1 MLFLKMIL
9 GKEVFWVMKKVVSIL
24 LVLIL
29 SIQLAS
35 TSSAASRA
43 DKADDIIDTAMSLI
57 GRADYEFGVRD
68 HRRLILDCSSF
79 TQYVFEKNG
88 IDLKWGTRFQKNAGK
103 YVSKSDLWRG
113 DLVFFSSS
121 SRSSSITH
129 VGIYIGGG
137 EFIHILDRDNG
148 TDVHISSLDSGKWKD
163 RYVTARAIF

>member
-1 MLFLKMIL
+1 
-9 GKEVFWVMKKVVSIL
+9 MKKIVS
-24 LVLIL
+24 VLIVL
-29 SIQLAS
+29 VMSITLAS
-35 TSSAASRA
+35 TSFADSRA
-43 DKADDIIDTAMSLI
+43 DKADDIISTAKSLI
-57 GRADYEFGVRD
+57 GRADYEFGVRNPS
-68 HRRLILDCSSF
+68 RLIFDCSSF

-88 IDLKWGTRFQKNAGK
+88 IELKWGTKYQKYAGH
-103 YVSKSDLWRG
+103 YVSKSNLMKG